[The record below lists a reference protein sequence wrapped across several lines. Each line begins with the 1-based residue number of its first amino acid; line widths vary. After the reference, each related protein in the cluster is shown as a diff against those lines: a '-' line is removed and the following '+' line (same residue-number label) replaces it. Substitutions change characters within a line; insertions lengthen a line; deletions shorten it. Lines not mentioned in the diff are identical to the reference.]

1 MAPMSAFDQTLNEAP
16 DVNRLVSRSW
26 IVSPGEFL
34 IRRLPVAI
42 GQEDTFLLWKQI
54 CQSKLLVKVS
64 LVLLLNKRDVL
75 QRKLESGI
83 RFGRYVKSYSGT
95 NEWESVAKCELI
107 DTVINGIPSRCSKTV
122 CLLPFSFFVG
132 RVDLKSKFK
141 AVQRELSPV
150 QRLFYGHIT
159 CATVHRLFLSKNH
172 QPWYSL

>member
-1 MAPMSAFDQTLNEAP
+1 MDLG
-16 DVNRLVSRSW
+16 
-26 IVSPGEFL
+26 IVLPGEFL

-54 CQSKLLVKVS
+54 SQSKLLVKVS

-107 DTVINGIPSRCSKTV
+107 DTVVINGIPSRCSKAV
-122 CLLPFSFFVG
+122 CLLPFFFRGG
-132 RVDLKSKFK
+132 RCRFEIEIQGGT
-141 AVQRELSPV
+141 A
-150 QRLFYGHIT
+150 
-159 CATVHRLFLSKNH
+159 
-172 QPWYSL
+172 